1 MRRENDNA
9 HPAIRI
15 DKIPVGAGVAG
26 LIFAIGSL
34 AIFLVGLPILWYF
47 LAGAIA
53 LGLGFAA
60 VMHFGER

>member
-1 MRRENDNA
+1 MRRENDNP
-9 HPAIRI
+9 HPGIRI
-15 DKIPVGAGVAG
+15 DKIPIGAGVAG

-34 AIFLVGLPILWYF
+34 AIFLEIPVLWYF

-60 VMHFGER
+60 VMHFRER